1 MLLQPGYGMGLLNA
15 YNTPYQPIN
24 PQMDHYNGLLGRIS
38 GMSFPT
44 NQFDPTMVN
53 QGIGNYWNGNTL
65 MSGATGGPVSN
76 LPQGAGAMYGTT
88 QSYMDQLG
96 RMPNQASEIVSPY
109 IYHRPGTDPAALA
122 SASDLIQNPP
132 PEEVVQNVSGWGN
145 SGGGGDHGPDG
156 AALAR
161 EAMVSRDVAEHNAG
175 SAAAASAASAGMGA
189 SMGMGEGGGN
199 YCFDPNTLVQ
209 MADGSEKKIKEMQIG
224 DKTLGGKV
232 TGVLQFKPTDEIY
245 NYKDVI
251 VAGSHFVKEDDEFI
265 PVADSPHS
273 FKIDIIPVVYSLD
286 TSDRRIWIK
295 GIEFA
300 DYNGDGIAKNFLR
313 NSGIDLSGFNQEV
326 LRQVEHKL
334 M

>member
-109 IYHRPGTDPAALA
+109 IYHRPGTDPTALA

-132 PEEVVQNVSGWGN
+132 PEQIVEQVSGWGHD
-145 SGGGGDHGPDG
+145 GGGGNPNNGDPSSSSSSTGGHQSHGP
-156 AALAR
+156 
-161 EAMVSRDVAEHNAG
+161 EA
-175 SAAAASAASAGMGA
+175 
-189 SMGMGEGGGN
+189 GGHHPG
-199 YCFDPNTLVQ
+199 
-209 MADGSEKKIKEMQIG
+209 IG
-224 DKTLGGKV
+224 D
-232 TGVLQFKPTDEIY
+232 Q
-245 NYKDVI
+245 
-251 VAGSHFVKEDDEFI
+251 GSHHF
-265 PVADSPHS
+265 
-273 FKIDIIPVVYSLD
+273 
-286 TSDRRIWIK
+286 
-295 GIEFA
+295 
-300 DYNGDGIAKNFLR
+300 
-313 NSGIDLSGFNQEV
+313 
-326 LRQVEHKL
+326 
-334 M
+334 